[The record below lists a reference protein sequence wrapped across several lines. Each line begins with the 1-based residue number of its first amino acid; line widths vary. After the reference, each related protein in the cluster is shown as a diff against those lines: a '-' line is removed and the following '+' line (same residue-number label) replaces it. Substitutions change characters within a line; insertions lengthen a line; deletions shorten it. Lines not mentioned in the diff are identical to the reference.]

1 MEKILIIGA
10 GGQIGVELS
19 TALRKI
25 YGPQHVIAT
34 DLRENT
40 LLTEGEGPF
49 YILDA
54 TKPESIK
61 EIVEKENITQI
72 YHLAAILSAVGETKP
87 LWAWNINMTSL
98 LDILEICKE
107 QKIKKLFWP
116 SSIAAFGFTT
126 PKENTPQHTIVEPNT
141 VYGISKYSG
150 ELWCQYYF
158 NKYGLDVRSIRYPGI
173 ISWKSPPGGGTTDY
187 AIEIYHAALQDS
199 AHYTCFL
206 SENTYLPMIYMDDAI
221 RATIELMEAPAD
233 KIKNRMSYNL
243 ASMSFSPK
251 EIAEAIKKHIPNF
264 DIEYQP
270 DFRQQIAAGWPKS
283 IDDSEAKNDWGW
295 EAQFDLDAMTAD
307 MLQNL
312 KNIKK

>member
-10 GGQIGVELS
+10 GGQIGVELC

-54 TKPESIK
+54 TKPEAIK

-107 QKIKKLFWP
+107 QKKVHQSNSRFIPL
-116 SSIAAFGFTT
+116 
-126 PKENTPQHTIVEPNT
+126 
-141 VYGISKYSG
+141 
-150 ELWCQYYF
+150 
-158 NKYGLDVRSIRYPGI
+158 
-173 ISWKSPPGGGTTDY
+173 Y
-187 AIEIYHAALQDS
+187 A
-199 AHYTCFL
+199 
-206 SENTYLPMIYMDDAI
+206 
-221 RATIELMEAPAD
+221 
-233 KIKNRMSYNL
+233 
-243 ASMSFSPK
+243 
-251 EIAEAIKKHIPNF
+251 
-264 DIEYQP
+264 
-270 DFRQQIAAGWPKS
+270 
-283 IDDSEAKNDWGW
+283 
-295 EAQFDLDAMTAD
+295 
-307 MLQNL
+307 
-312 KNIKK
+312 